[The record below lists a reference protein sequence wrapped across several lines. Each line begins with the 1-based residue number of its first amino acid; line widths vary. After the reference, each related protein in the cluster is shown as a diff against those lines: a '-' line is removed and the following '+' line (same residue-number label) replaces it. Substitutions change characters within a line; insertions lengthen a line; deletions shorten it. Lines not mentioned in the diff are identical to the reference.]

1 MVGWLL
7 TAMYFMY
14 CVATAKLHVTK
25 ELLNRKDVSKSPHFI
40 FTTEK
45 TAYCF
50 PKGFPACMGNMSCC
64 ETFFHSI
71 PLFHNVVLF

>member
-1 MVGWLL
+1 
-7 TAMYFMY
+7 MYCMY

-25 ELLNRKDVSKSPHFI
+25 ELLNRKDVSESSHFI

-50 PKGFPACMGNMSCC
+50 PKGTFPCLHGK
-64 ETFFHSI
+64 H
-71 PLFHNVVLF
+71 VLL